1 MAAVTDDAR
10 WNLMDL
16 KQRVSQQFNHSI
28 ATQQSALAVLAPVV
42 VKASELITEALL
54 KGNKVLCCG
63 TAGSGGLAQYFAS
76 TLVNRYER
84 ERPGLPALAL
94 NSDSQMLTAI
104 ANDFSYKEVF
114 SKQLRVMAQEGDIL
128 LSISAS
134 GNSRAAVEV
143 IRAARDRDINI
154 IALTGRDG
162 GEMAKLLNDM
172 DTEIRVPA
180 QSTARIQEVHL
191 LVLHSLCYLIDIQI
205 FGEEES

>member
-1 MAAVTDDAR
+1 MAEVKDGVR
-10 WNLMDL
+10 WNLMEL

-28 ATQQSALAVLAPVV
+28 VTQQSALAVLVPVV

-63 TAGSGGLAQYFAS
+63 TAGSGGLAQYFAA

-104 ANDFSYKEVF
+104 ANNFSYKEVF
-114 SKQLRVMAQEGDIL
+114 SKQLRVMAQEGDVL
-128 LSISAS
+128 LSISAC
-134 GNSRAAVEV
+134 GNSRASVEV
-143 IRAARDRDINI
+143 IRAARERDINV

-191 LVLHSLCYLIDIQI
+191 LVLHSLCDLIDIQI